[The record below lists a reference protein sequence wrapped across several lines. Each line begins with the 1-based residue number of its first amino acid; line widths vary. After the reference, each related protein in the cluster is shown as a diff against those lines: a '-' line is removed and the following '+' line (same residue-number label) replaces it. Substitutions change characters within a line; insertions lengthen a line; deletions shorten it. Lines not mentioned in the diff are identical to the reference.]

1 MITAASDVGFG
12 IVPKMKYRSPEV
24 FRYGKITRLTAAGSQ
39 SNGESSGGSTGGP
52 YPGSVP
58 PKGTKP

>member
-39 SNGESSGGSTGGP
+39 SNGESSGNSGTTF
-52 YPGSVP
+52 PGSVP